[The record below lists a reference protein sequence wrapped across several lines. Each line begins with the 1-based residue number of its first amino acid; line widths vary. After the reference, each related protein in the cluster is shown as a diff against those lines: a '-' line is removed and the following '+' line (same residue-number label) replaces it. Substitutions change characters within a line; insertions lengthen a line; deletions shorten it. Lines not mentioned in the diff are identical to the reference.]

1 MSNAKG
7 GTRTAEDKAR
17 QRRRDAVREP
27 LSIGLATMAYHRP
40 ELFEAPGGHAE
51 SLLPAGVIAGA
62 EMRRRAFKSP
72 GAFFGGNLPAK
83 LVPMEDWAEQEWTS
97 FFTAAGWKSEEAAAM
112 ARGAWAGEFGARA
125 AEKVATLTPGERYDN
140 RVGKSLWDGI
150 TQRVLEVFERGFTGT
165 LDDLAGETG
174 LDRERLVRAVGRLKT
189 RRLVVSDH
197 CRPASY
203 CYNSGKKGEAAV

>member
-7 GTRTAEDKAR
+7 GPRTAEDKAR

-40 ELFEAPGGHAE
+40 ELFEGE
-51 SLLPAGVIAGA
+51 RKVLSVLPAGVVDGA
-62 EMRRRAFKSP
+62 KMRRLAFQSP
-72 GAFFGGNLPAK
+72 GAFFGGDVPAR
-83 LVPMEDWAEQEWTS
+83 LVPMEDWAEEEWTR
-97 FFTAAGWKSEEAAAM
+97 FFAAARWEAGDAAAM
-112 ARGAWAGEFGARA
+112 ARGAWAGEFGARG
-125 AEKVATLTPGERYDN
+125 AEKVATLTPGEKYDS

-150 TQRVLEVFERGFTGT
+150 TRRVLEAFELGFTGT
-165 LDDLAGETG
+165 IDDLTAEMG

-189 RRLVVSDH
+189 RGLVVSDH

-203 CYNSGKKGEAAV
+203 CSTVDKKGEAA